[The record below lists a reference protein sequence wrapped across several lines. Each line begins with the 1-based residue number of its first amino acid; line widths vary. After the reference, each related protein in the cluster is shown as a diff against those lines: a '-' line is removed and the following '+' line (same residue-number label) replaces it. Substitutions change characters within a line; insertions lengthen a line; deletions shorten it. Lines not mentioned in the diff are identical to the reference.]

1 MAAKSS
7 SSLGADSLLEAAER
21 RQEEKKEAEEQRM
34 QERVTQR
41 QKHLAKLK
49 ANKEKTKRGAR

>member
-1 MAAKSS
+1 M
-7 SSLGADSLLEAAER
+7 LGADSLLEAAER